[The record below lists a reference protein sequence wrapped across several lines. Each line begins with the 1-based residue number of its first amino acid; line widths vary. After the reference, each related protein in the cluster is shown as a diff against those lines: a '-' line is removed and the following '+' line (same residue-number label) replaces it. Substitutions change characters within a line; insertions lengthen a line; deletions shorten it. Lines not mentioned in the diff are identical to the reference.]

1 MADKAK
7 LKDDIFATAE
17 QAQVRFVSLQFTD
30 IMGVVK
36 NVHIPFHKFGD
47 AVDHGLWFDGSS
59 IEGFARI
66 HESDMFLDPDLSTF
80 GIIPWERGENAT
92 AKVICDVY
100 TPDGE
105 PFAGDPRSVLRK
117 QLKRAEDLNFRYMT
131 GPELEF
137 FLLRRT
143 TADGSN
149 GNGHGTNGGSNGPS
163 PSLLAVE
170 PLPHDQ
176 AGYFDLTTDEASN
189 VRKEMVEALEEL
201 GIVVEASHHEVAI
214 GQHEIDFK
222 YDDAMRTADNAV
234 TFRTTLKAIA
244 QRHGL
249 YATFM
254 PKPFHGINGNGMHTH
269 QSLWS
274 PDGKTNLFHDANDEY
289 QLSQVARSFMA
300 GLLAHARGMI
310 AILAP
315 LVNSYKRLVPGYE
328 APVYISWARI
338 NRSALIRIPQASRGR
353 PEATRLELR
362 CPDPS
367 CNPYLAF
374 AAMLAAGLD
383 GIQRKLEL
391 SKPVEENLYHFD
403 DTMIRKQGVR
413 TLPGSLEEALE
424 ELSNDEVIQAA
435 LGPHVCEWFLEAKRA
450 EWNEYR
456 MRVTPW
462 ELERYLMTY

>member
-1 MADKAK
+1 MKQRA
-7 LKDDIFATAE
+7 FEVAE
-17 QAQVRFVSLQFTD
+17 AAHVRFVSLQFTD

-66 HESDMFLDPDLSTF
+66 HESDMFLDPDLETF
-80 GIIPWERGENAT
+80 GIIPWERGEGSST

-105 PFAGDPRSVLRK
+105 PFAGDPRGVLRR
-117 QLKRAEDLNFRYMT
+117 QLQRAEQLGLRYMT

-137 FLLRRT
+137 FMLRRT
-143 TADGSN
+143 QLEADTEAGHN
-149 GNGHGTNGGSNGPS
+149 GTPI
-163 PSLLAVE
+163 VE

-176 AGYFDLTTDEASN
+176 AGYFDLTTDEAAN

-244 QRHGL
+244 QQHGL

-254 PKPFHGINGNGMHTH
+254 PKPFHGMNGNGMHTH

-274 PDGKTNLFHDANDEY
+274 CDGKTNLFYDADDEY
-289 QLSQVARSFMA
+289 QLSATARSFMA

-374 AAMLAAGLD
+374 SAMLAAGLD

-391 SKPVEENLYHFD
+391 ARPVEENLYHFD

-413 TLPGSLEEALE
+413 TLPGSLEEALD
-424 ELSNDEVIQAA
+424 ELAADEVIQSA

-456 MRVTPW
+456 IRVTPW

>member
-1 MADKAK
+1 MKQRV
-7 LKDDIFATAE
+7 FE
-17 QAQVRFVSLQFTD
+17 QAETANVRFVSLQFTD
-30 IMGVVK
+30 IMGIVK

-59 IEGFARI
+59 VEGFARI
-66 HESDMFLDPDLSTF
+66 HESDMFLDPDLETF
-80 GIIPWERGENAT
+80 GMIPWEGGT

-105 PFAGDPRSVLRK
+105 AFAGDPRGVLRRQIK
-117 QLKRAEDLNFRYMT
+117 LASDMGFRYMT

-137 FLLRRT
+137 FMVRRT
-143 TADGSN
+143 GLEPDN
-149 GNGHGTNGGSNGPS
+149 GLPK
-163 PSLLAVE
+163 VE
-170 PLPHDQ
+170 ALPHDQ

-189 VRKEMVEALEEL
+189 VRKKMVEALEEL

-244 QRHGL
+244 QQHGL

-274 PDGKTNLFHDANDEY
+274 CDGKTNLFYDGDDEY
-289 QLSQVARSFMA
+289 HLSPIARSFMA

-315 LVNSYKRLVPGYE
+315 LVNSYKRLVPGFE

-374 AAMLAAGLD
+374 SAMLAAGLD
-383 GIQRKLEL
+383 GIQRNLEL
-391 SKPVEENLYHFD
+391 AKPVEENLYHFD
-403 DTMIRKQGVR
+403 DTMIRRQGVQ
-413 TLPGSLEEALE
+413 TLPASLEEALNE
-424 ELSNDEVIQAA
+424 FAEDDVIQTA
-435 LGPHVCEWFLEAKRA
+435 LGAHVCEWFMEAKRG
-450 EWNEYR
+450 EWSEYR
-456 MRVTPW
+456 IQVTPW

>member
-1 MADKAK
+1 MATDKA
-7 LKDDIFATAE
+7 LKERVFKQAE
-17 QAQVRFVSLQFTD
+17 EAKVRFVSLQFTD

-47 AVDHGLWFDGSS
+47 AVEHGMWFDGSS

-66 HESDMFLDPDLSTF
+66 HESDMYLDPDLDTF
-80 GIIPWERGENAT
+80 SLIPWETDDNRT

-100 TPDGE
+100 TPDGD
-105 PFAGDPRSVLRK
+105 PFPGDPRGVLRA
-117 QLKRAEDLNFRYMT
+117 QIRCAEELGYRYMT

-137 FLLRRT
+137 FMLRRS
-143 TADGSN
+143 AAGNGSN
-149 GNGHGTNGGSNGPS
+149 T
-163 PSLLAVE
+163 AVE

-176 AGYFDLTTDEASN
+176 AGYFDITTDEAAN
-189 VRKEMVEALEEL
+189 VRKEMVEALEQQ

-222 YDDAMRTADNAV
+222 YDHGLRTADNAV

-244 QRHGL
+244 QLHGL

-254 PKPFHGINGNGMHTH
+254 PKPFYGINGSGMHTH
-269 QSLWS
+269 QSLWTM
-274 PDGKTNLFHDANDEY
+274 DGKTNLFHDGSDEY
-289 QLSQVARSFMA
+289 HLSKIARSYMA
-300 GLLAHARGMI
+300 GLLTHARGMI

-338 NRSALIRIPQASRGR
+338 NRSALIRIPQASRGK

-367 CNPYLAF
+367 ANPYLAF
-374 AAMLAAGLD
+374 AVMLAAGLD
-383 GIQRKLEL
+383 GIKRGLEL
-391 SKPVEENLYHFD
+391 PAPVEENLYHFD
-403 DTMIRKQGVR
+403 DTMLQKQGVKM
-413 TLPGSLEEALE
+413 LPGSLGEALE
-424 ELSNDEVIQAA
+424 ELSKDDVVQGA

-450 EWNEYR
+450 EWDEYR
-456 MRVTPW
+456 LRVTPW
-462 ELERYLMTY
+462 ELDRYLMTY

>member
-1 MADKAK
+1 MPGTDKAAMK
-7 LKDDIFATAE
+7 QHVLE
-17 QAQVRFVSLQFTD
+17 QAEAANVRFVSLQFTD
-30 IMGVVK
+30 IMGIVK

-59 IEGFARI
+59 VEGFARI
-66 HESDMFLDPDLSTF
+66 HESDMFLDPDLETF
-80 GIIPWERGENAT
+80 GIIPWERGGKDST

-105 PFAGDPRSVLRK
+105 AFAGDPRGVLRRQIK
-117 QLKRAEDLNFRYMT
+117 LAADLGFRYMT

-137 FLLRRT
+137 FMVRRT
-143 TADGSN
+143 GLEPDN
-149 GNGHGTNGGSNGPS
+149 GMPK
-163 PSLLAVE
+163 VE

-189 VRKEMVEALEEL
+189 VRKKMVEALEEL

-244 QRHGL
+244 QQHGL

-274 PDGKTNLFHDANDEY
+274 CDGKTNLFYDADDEY
-289 QLSQVARSFMA
+289 HLSQTARSFMA
-300 GLLAHARGMI
+300 GLLAHAPGMI

-362 CPDPS
+362 CADPS

-374 AAMLAAGLD
+374 SAMLAAGLD
-383 GIQRKLEL
+383 GIQRNLEL
-391 SKPVEENLYHFD
+391 ARPVEENLYHFD

-413 TLPGSLEEALE
+413 TLPGSLEEALNE
-424 ELSNDEVIQAA
+424 FAEDEVIQTA
-435 LGPHVCEWFLEAKRA
+435 LGAHVCEWFMEAKRA
-450 EWNEYR
+450 EWSDYR
-456 MRVTPW
+456 IQVTPW

>member
-1 MADKAK
+1 MTNAQARKSP
-7 LKDDIFATAE
+7 LKDQVFAQAE
-17 QAQVRFVSLQFTD
+17 EARVRFVSLQFTD

-47 AVDHGLWFDGSS
+47 AVEHGLWFDGSS

-66 HESDMFLDPDLSTF
+66 HESDMFLDPDLETF

-105 PFAGDPRSVLRK
+105 PFAGDPRGVLRR
-117 QLKRAEDLNFRYMT
+117 QLDRARELGYVYKT

-137 FLLRRT
+137 FMLRRD
-143 TADGSN
+143 ASS
-149 GNGHGTNGGSNGPS
+149 GGSTPH
-163 PSLLAVE
+163 VE
-170 PLPHDQ
+170 PLPHDG
-176 AGYFDLTTDEASN
+176 AGYFDLTTDEAAN

-222 YDDAMRTADNAV
+222 YDDAMRTSDNAV

-244 QRHGL
+244 QQHGL

-254 PKPFHGINGNGMHTH
+254 PKPFYGINGSGMHCH

-274 PDGKTNLFHDANDEY
+274 PDGKTNLFHDPADEY
-289 QLSQVARSFMA
+289 QLSSVARSFMA

-338 NRSALIRIPQASRGR
+338 NRSALIRIPQATRGGPR
-353 PEATRLELR
+353 RRGSNR
-362 CPDPS
+362 CRS
-367 CNPYLAF
+367 LSAIRLAF
-374 AAMLAAGLD
+374 GELAAGQD

-391 SKPVEENLYHFD
+391 TKAVEENLYHFD
-403 DTMIRKQGVR
+403 DT
-413 TLPGSLEEALE
+413 
-424 ELSNDEVIQAA
+424 
-435 LGPHVCEWFLEAKRA
+435 
-450 EWNEYR
+450 
-456 MRVTPW
+456 
-462 ELERYLMTY
+462 

>member
-1 MADKAK
+1 MASTDKAAMK
-7 LKDDIFATAE
+7 QRVFE
-17 QAQVRFVSLQFTD
+17 QAEAAHVRFVSLQFTD

-47 AVDHGLWFDGSS
+47 AVEHGLWFDGSS

-66 HESDMFLDPDLSTF
+66 HESDMFLDPDLDTF
-80 GIIPWERGENAT
+80 GIIPWERSATAAT

-105 PFAGDPRSVLRK
+105 SFAGDPRGVLRRVL
-117 QLKRAEDLNFRYMT
+117 QRAADKGLRYMT

-137 FLLRRT
+137 FMLPRS
-143 TADGSN
+143 AVDGIGIGN
-149 GNGHGTNGGSNGPS
+149 GNGSANGFHD
-163 PSLLAVE
+163 VE
-170 PLPHDQ
+170 PLPHDN

-189 VRKEMVEALEEL
+189 VRIEMVEALEQL

-234 TFRTTLKAIA
+234 TFRTTSKAIA
-244 QRHGL
+244 QQHGL

-274 PDGKTNLFHDANDEY
+274 PDGKTNLFYDASDEY
-289 QLSQVARSFMA
+289 QLSPCARSFMA
-300 GLLAHARGMI
+300 GLLAHAPGMI

-383 GIQRKLEL
+383 GIERNLEL
-391 SKPVEENLYHFD
+391 AKPVEENLYHFD

-413 TLPGSLEEALE
+413 TLPGSLEEALNE
-424 ELSNDEVIQAA
+424 FAQDDVIQTA
-435 LGPHVCEWFLEAKRA
+435 LGAHVCEWFLEAKRA

-456 MRVTPW
+456 TRVTPW

>member
-1 MADKAK
+1 MKQQV
-7 LKDDIFATAE
+7 FE
-17 QAQVRFVSLQFTD
+17 QAEAAHVRFVSLQFTD

-66 HESDMFLDPDLSTF
+66 HESDMFLDPDLETF
-80 GIIPWERGENAT
+80 GVIPWERAESGST

-100 TPDGE
+100 TPNGE
-105 PFAGDPRSVLRK
+105 PFAGDPRGVLRR
-117 QLKRAEDLNFRYMT
+117 QLKRAEALQFRYMT

-137 FLLRRT
+137 FMLRRSGADSADSDGNT
-143 TADGSN
+143 TPLIE
-149 GNGHGTNGGSNGPS
+149 T
-163 PSLLAVE
+163 
-170 PLPHDQ
+170 LPHDQ
-176 AGYFDLTTDEASN
+176 AGYFDLTTDEAAN

-244 QRHGL
+244 QLHGL
-249 YATFM
+249 HATFM
-254 PKPFHGINGNGMHTH
+254 PKPFQGINGSGMHTH

-274 PDGKTNLFHDANDEY
+274 RDGTQNLFYDGTDEY
-289 QLSQVARSFMA
+289 HLSAAARSFMA

-374 AAMLAAGLD
+374 AVMLAAGLD
-383 GIQRKLEL
+383 GIDRNLEL
-391 SKPVEENLYHFD
+391 AKPVEENLYHFD

-413 TLPGSLEEALE
+413 TLPGSLDEALD
-424 ELSNDEVIQAA
+424 ELAADEVIQSA
-435 LGPHVCEWFLEAKRA
+435 LGAHVCEWFLDAKRA

-456 MRVTPW
+456 TRVTPW

>member
-1 MADKAK
+1 MDKAA
-7 LKDDIFATAE
+7 LKQRVFE
-17 QAQVRFVSLQFTD
+17 QAEAAKVRFVSLQFTD

-59 IEGFARI
+59 VEGFARI
-66 HESDMFLDPDLSTF
+66 HESDMFLDPDLETF
-80 GIIPWERGENAT
+80 GVIPWEREAESAT

-105 PFAGDPRSVLRK
+105 PFAGDPRGVLRR
-117 QLKRAEDLNFRYMT
+117 QLERAERMGLRYKT

-137 FLLRRT
+137 FMLRRT
-143 TADGSN
+143 GADGQSN
-149 GNGHGTNGGSNGPS
+149 GVP
-163 PSLLAVE
+163 AVE

-176 AGYFDLTTDEASN
+176 AGYFDLTTDEAAD

-244 QRHGL
+244 QQHGL

-254 PKPFHGINGNGMHTH
+254 PKPFHGINGNGMHCH

-274 PDGKTNLFHDANDEY
+274 LDDTTNLFYDPNDEY
-289 QLSQVARSFMA
+289 QLSQTARSFMA

-383 GIQRKLEL
+383 GIERNLEL
-391 SKPVEENLYHFD
+391 AKPVEENLYHFD

-413 TLPGSLEEALE
+413 TLPGSLEEAL
-424 ELSNDEVIQAA
+424 DEFSQDDVIQSA
-435 LGPHVCEWFLEAKRA
+435 LGAHVCEWFLEAKRA

-456 MRVTPW
+456 TRVTPW
-462 ELERYLMTY
+462 EIERYLMTY

>member
-1 MADKAK
+1 MSTADKAAMK
-7 LKDDIFATAE
+7 QRVFE
-17 QAQVRFVSLQFTD
+17 QAEAANVRFVSLQFTD
-30 IMGVVK
+30 IMGIVK

-59 IEGFARI
+59 VEGFARI
-66 HESDMFLDPDLSTF
+66 HESDMFLDPDLETF
-80 GIIPWERGENAT
+80 GIIPWERGELDST

-105 PFAGDPRSVLRK
+105 PFAGDPRGVLRRQIK
-117 QLKRAEDLNFRYMT
+117 LSEDMGFRYMT

-137 FLLRRT
+137 FMVRR
-143 TADGSN
+143 AGLEPVN
-149 GNGHGTNGGSNGPS
+149 GDLPK
-163 PSLLAVE
+163 LE

-189 VRKEMVEALEEL
+189 VRKKMVEALEEL

-244 QRHGL
+244 QQHGL

-274 PDGKTNLFHDANDEY
+274 CDGKTNLFYDADDEY
-289 QLSQVARSFMA
+289 HLSQTARSFMA
-300 GLLAHARGMI
+300 GLLAHAPGMI

-315 LVNSYKRLVPGYE
+315 LVNSYKRLVPGFE

-338 NRSALIRIPQASRGR
+338 NRSALIRIPQASHGR

-374 AAMLAAGLD
+374 SAMLAAGLD
-383 GIQRKLEL
+383 GIQRNLEL
-391 SKPVEENLYHFD
+391 ARPVEENLYHFD

-413 TLPGSLEEALE
+413 TLPGSLEEALNE
-424 ELSNDEVIQAA
+424 FAEDEVIQTA
-435 LGPHVCEWFLEAKRA
+435 LGAHVCEWFMEAKRA
-450 EWNEYR
+450 EWSEYR
-456 MRVTPW
+456 IQVTPW

>member
-1 MADKAK
+1 MPSTDKAAMK
-7 LKDDIFATAE
+7 QRVFE
-17 QAQVRFVSLQFTD
+17 QAETANVRFVSLQFTD
-30 IMGVVK
+30 IMGIVK

-59 IEGFARI
+59 VEGFARI
-66 HESDMFLDPDLSTF
+66 HESDMFLDPDLETF
-80 GIIPWERGENAT
+80 GIIPWERGDNDST

-105 PFAGDPRSVLRK
+105 PFAGDPRGVLRRQIK
-117 QLKRAEDLNFRYMT
+117 LAEDMGFRYMT

-137 FLLRRT
+137 FMVRRT
-143 TADGSN
+143 GLELDN
-149 GNGHGTNGGSNGPS
+149 GMPS
-163 PSLLAVE
+163 VE

-189 VRKEMVEALEEL
+189 VRKKMVEALEEL

-244 QRHGL
+244 QQHGL

-274 PDGKTNLFHDANDEY
+274 CDGKTNLFYDADDEY
-289 QLSQVARSFMA
+289 HLSQIARSFMA

-315 LVNSYKRLVPGYE
+315 LVNSYKRLVPGFE

-374 AAMLAAGLD
+374 SAMLAAGLD
-383 GIQRKLEL
+383 GIQRNLEL
-391 SKPVEENLYHFD
+391 AKPVEENLYHFD

-413 TLPGSLEEALE
+413 TLPSSLEEALNE
-424 ELSNDEVIQAA
+424 FAEDDVIQTA
-435 LGPHVCEWFLEAKRA
+435 LGAHVCEWFMEAKRA
-450 EWNEYR
+450 EWSEYR
-456 MRVTPW
+456 IQVTPW